1 MPNSHKG
8 QNNLLDGTWGPS
20 ALTRI
25 YGTSPFQLCHPSFL
39 NKAHQPILVVLFH
52 VIALHALHSG
62 GPPVWAM
69 RPYPKPSNSNSNSA
83 FQGPYLAV
91 KSQRTLG
98 FDPWN
103 FQWLV
108 NRWMEY
114 CKFCQNHSKV
124 NWRGLIS
131 PMMLWDVDAVS
142 LRQNSQKPPSFG
154 MFGPGS

>member
-20 ALTRI
+20 ALTQI
-25 YGTSPFQLCHPSFL
+25 YGTSPFQLCHPSFR

-108 NRWMEY
+108 MTGDDWCSVSHRS
-114 CKFCQNHSKV
+114 CQP
-124 NWRGLIS
+124 WG
-131 PMMLWDVDAVS
+131 
-142 LRQNSQKPPSFG
+142 SFQELSAQSEARVWAFVLCVRLSG
-154 MFGPGS
+154 VTLDSV